1 MPVARPNRAPEPL
14 GPPGTRLLIPAR
26 WRWTRLILAPW
37 LTAPLLLLVPA
48 SATSANAQS
57 NYEIQ
62 VYASELMARRHTMFE
77 FHSNFTPIGEKNP
90 TDGTQPT
97 DHAFHETFEITHGFT
112 NWLEVG
118 FYIFTSARA
127 GDGWDFVGSHIRPR
141 LTVPER
147 WGWPVGVSL
156 SQEIGYQRRYFS
168 PDTWTWEI
176 RPIIDKQMGPLYWAV
191 NLAFEKSLEGENAHK
206 TFEFSPAAK
215 VSYDVGRAVALGVEY
230 YGGLGPVT
238 EFDPPP
244 DQQHQI
250 FPSIDLKVSP
260 DWEVNFGVGVGLTR
274 STDGLLIKLIIGRRV
289 AF

>member
-1 MPVARPNRAPEPL
+1 MPVARPNHAP
-14 GPPGTRLLIPAR
+14 GSPGLTTTVTPIPVHRRKGSAR
-26 WRWTRLILAPW
+26 LAP
-37 LTAPLLLLVPA
+37 LLVAPLLLLAPA
-48 SATSANAQS
+48 WAASANAQG

-62 VYASELMARRHTMFE
+62 VYPSELMARHHTMFE
-77 FHSNFTPIGEKNP
+77 FHSNFTPIGLKNP

-191 NLAFEKSLEGENAHK
+191 NLAFEKSLEGENVHK

-215 VSYDVGRAVALGVEY
+215 VSYDVSRAVALGVEY

-238 EFDPPP
+238 ESDPPP

-250 FPSIDLKVSP
+250 FPSIDLNLSP
-260 DWEVNFGVGVGLTR
+260 DWEINFGVGVGLTR
-274 STDGLLIKLIIGRRV
+274 STDRLLIKLIIGRRV